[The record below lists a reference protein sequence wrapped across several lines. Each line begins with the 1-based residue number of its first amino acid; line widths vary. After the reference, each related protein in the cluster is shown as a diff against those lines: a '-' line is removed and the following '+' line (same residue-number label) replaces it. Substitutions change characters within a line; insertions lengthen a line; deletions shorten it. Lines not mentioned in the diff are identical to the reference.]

1 MPQVQLPQAEFKV
14 VMLGDA
20 FTGKTSLVMR
30 FAEGY
35 YRETSRNATVGAS
48 FTTKRLT
55 VRGVTS
61 KIQIWDTSGQDQ
73 FKRLASM
80 YYKQAAAAI
89 ICYDISSPETFEA
102 VKSWIDELQSKA
114 TNRIVI
120 GICATKSDL
129 VRNADTA
136 EVEQLAEQT
145 GSIFFTT
152 SAKDNTNV
160 HLLFE
165 KVAEQ
170 VLEIQQ
176 EQPDAISVNLV
187 HGEETNLS
195 PRQTPKPTM
204 RAVAAGTP
212 GKNTYNM
219 ANYMPDTPYID
230 EKKDADD
237 IIVDHEKH
245 KRKSGKK
252 GQSNGMCGDTYLC
265 GDLPEEM
272 VQNNCTVS

>member
-1 MPQVQLPQAEFKV
+1 MPTDLFVKV
-14 VMLGDA
+14 VMLGDT

-35 YRETSRNATVGAS
+35 YREGSRTATVGAS

-55 VRGVTS
+55 VRNVTS

-73 FKRLASM
+73 FKRLAQM

-89 ICYDISSPETFEA
+89 ICYDISSPKSFEA
-102 VKSWIDELQSKA
+102 VKSWIEELQANA
-114 TNRIVI
+114 TTRIVI

-129 VRNADTA
+129 VRNADTT
-136 EVEQLAEQT
+136 EVERLAEEAEA
-145 GSIFFTT
+145 IFCST

-160 HLLFE
+160 HLFFE
-165 KVAEQ
+165 QVAER

-176 EQPDAISVNLV
+176 EHPDAINVNLV
-187 HGEETNLS
+187 KVDETNLS
-195 PRQTPKPTM
+195 PRQTQRPAMQP
-204 RAVAAGTP
+204 ATP
-212 GKNTYNM
+212 GKNTYSM
-219 ANYMPDTPYID
+219 ANYLPDTPYID

-237 IIVDHEKH
+237 NIVDPVENQ
-245 KRKSGKK
+245 KSGKK
-252 GQSNGMCGDTYLC
+252 GQSNGLCGDTYLC

-272 VQNNCTVS
+272 SQNNCTIS

>member
-1 MPQVQLPQAEFKV
+1 
-14 VMLGDA
+14 MLGDA

-35 YRETSRNATVGAS
+35 YRESSRSATVGAS
-48 FTTKRLT
+48 FITKRLT

-89 ICYDISSPETFEA
+89 ICYDISSPITFEA
-102 VKSWIDELQSKA
+102 VKSWIDELQSNA

-129 VRNADTA
+129 NQNADLS
-136 EVEQLAEQT
+136 EVEQLAQAT
-145 GSIFFTT
+145 GAIFFST

-160 HLLFE
+160 NLLFE
-165 KVAEQ
+165 RVAER

-176 EQPDAISVNLV
+176 ENPESISVNLV
-187 HGEETNLS
+187 RVDETSLS
-195 PRQTPKPTM
+195 PRQTPKATM
-204 RAVAAGTP
+204 QPATP

-230 EKKDADD
+230 EKKDDD
-237 IIVDHEKH
+237 HIVDHSKN
-245 KRKSGKK
+245 SGKNR
-252 GQSNGMCGDTYLC
+252 GQSNGLCGETYLC
-265 GDLPEEM
+265 GDSPEE
-272 VQNNCTVS
+272 VLQNNCNIS

>member
-1 MPQVQLPQAEFKV
+1 
-14 VMLGDA
+14 MLGDT
-20 FTGKTSLVMR
+20 FTGKSSLVMR

-35 YRETSRNATVGAS
+35 YREGSRNATVGAS

-55 VRGVTS
+55 VRNVTS
-61 KIQIWDTSGQDQ
+61 KIQIWDTSGQGQ
-73 FKRLASM
+73 YKRLASM

-102 VKSWIDELQSKA
+102 VKSWIDELQANA
-114 TNRIVI
+114 TSRIVI

-129 VRNADTA
+129 VRDADTS
-136 EVEQLAEQT
+136 EVEQLAEQA
-145 GSIFFTT
+145 GAIFFPT

-165 KVAEQ
+165 RIAER

-176 EQPDAISVNLV
+176 EDPDAINVNLV
-187 HGEETNLS
+187 HGDETNLS

-204 RAVAAGTP
+204 QPPATASGTP

-219 ANYMPDTPYID
+219 ARYMPDAPYID
-230 EKKDADD
+230 EKNDAED
-237 IIVDHEKH
+237 IIVNDGKNP
-245 KRKSGKK
+245 KGGKK
-252 GQSNGMCGDTYLC
+252 GQSNGTCGDTYLC

-272 VQNNCTVS
+272 VENNCTIS

>member
-1 MPQVQLPQAEFKV
+1 MPQVQLPHAEFKV
-14 VMLGDA
+14 VMLGDT

-35 YRETSRNATVGAS
+35 YREGSRNATVGAS
-48 FTTKRLT
+48 FIMKRLT

-102 VKSWIDELQSKA
+102 VRSWIDELQSNA
-114 TNRIVI
+114 TSRIVI

-129 VRNADTA
+129 VRNADTS

-145 GSIFFTT
+145 GAIFFNT

-165 KVAEQ
+165 KIAER

-176 EQPDAISVNLV
+176 EYPEAINVNLV
-187 HGEETNLS
+187 KVEETNLS
-195 PRQTPKPTM
+195 PRQTTKQTM
-204 RAVAAGTP
+204 QATGTP

-230 EKKDADD
+230 EKKDTDD
-237 IIVDHEKH
+237 HIIDQSAAKNG
-245 KRKSGKK
+245 GKK
-252 GQSNGMCGDTYLC
+252 GQSNGTCGDTYLC

-272 VQNNCTVS
+272 VQNNCTIS

>member
-1 MPQVQLPQAEFKV
+1 
-14 VMLGDA
+14 
-20 FTGKTSLVMR
+20 MR

-35 YRETSRNATVGAS
+35 YREASRSATVGAA
-48 FTTKRLT
+48 FITKRLT

-89 ICYDISSPETFEA
+89 ICYDISSPKTFEA
-102 VKSWIDELQSKA
+102 VKSWIDELQSSS
-114 TNRIVI
+114 TTRIVI

-129 VRNADTA
+129 MQNADTSEA
-136 EVEQLAEQT
+136 EQLAEEI
-145 GSIFFTT
+145 GAIFCVT

-160 HLLFE
+160 NLFFE
-165 KVAEQ
+165 SVAER

-176 EQPDAISVNLV
+176 EDPGNINVNLV
-187 HGEETNLS
+187 SVEETNLS
-195 PRQTPKPTM
+195 PKQTPKATMQPT
-204 RAVAAGTP
+204 TP

-219 ANYMPDTPYID
+219 ANYMPDNPYID
-230 EKKDADD
+230 EKKDDD
-237 IIVDHEKH
+237 HIVDN
-245 KRKSGKK
+245 SASPNNGKK

-265 GDLPEEM
+265 GDLPEEV
-272 VQNNCTVS
+272 VQNNCTIS